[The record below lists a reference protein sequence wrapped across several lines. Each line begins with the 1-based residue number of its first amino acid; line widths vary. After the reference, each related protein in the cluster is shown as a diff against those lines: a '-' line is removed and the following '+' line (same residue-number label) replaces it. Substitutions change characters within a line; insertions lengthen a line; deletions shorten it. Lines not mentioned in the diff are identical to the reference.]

1 MGNYKLNLILLLIIT
16 NIISTISQSCSS
28 NLECK
33 DTGCCHDDVCSP
45 KSDCK
50 KRNKFCYGFVGVGAF
65 IILVIIVIYFIRKIK
80 QTKRHLE
87 HLRRTDPS
95 ALLNRSRRISMNQIP
110 PSMIPTNNN

>member
-1 MGNYKLNLILLLIIT
+1 MGNNKFIFILLLLII
-16 NIISTISQSCSS
+16 NIINTISQHCSS

-33 DTGCCHDDVCSP
+33 ETGCCHDDQCSP

-50 KRNKFCYGFVGVGAF
+50 KRNKFCYGFVGLGAF
-65 IILVIIVIYFIRKIK
+65 VILVIIIIYFIRKIK

-95 ALLNRSRRISMNQIP
+95 QLLKNRRRSQI
-110 PSMIPTNNN
+110 IPTIPNINTTQTN